1 MRTRSQNNPPYGSH
15 QWIDLVN
22 LEMCR
27 AIARKIRRQPGLMRI
42 PHANLTR
49 WKKKHGRL
57 QPAHREWE
65 EILEQN
71 PTARVLKILTQEND
85 EGQRLR
91 QSDPFVG
98 ILSEE
103 ERRAFFKFDEQ
114 IAA

>member
-1 MRTRSQNNPPYGSH
+1 MRKAKRKLPPVQSH

-27 AIARKIRRQPGLMRI
+27 AIARKIRQQPNLMRV
-42 PHANLTR
+42 PHANLKR
-49 WKKKHGRL
+49 WKKKQGQL
-57 QPAHREWE
+57 PPAHREWE

-71 PTARVLKILTQEND
+71 PTERILRILTQDND

-98 ILSEE
+98 ILTEK
-103 ERRAFFKFDEQ
+103 ERRAFLRLDEK